1 LGILSEEFEAMR
13 HLPTPLAAV
22 AFLVFAACG
31 GDSTG
36 PSAAALTG
44 QWAYNATNVSGSGL
58 TCNFSGLTLVI
69 TQTGPTVTGATNGGS
84 FSCTAAGTT
93 QGGPLGTTP
102 LANGQING
110 NAVQFDF
117 GTADIH
123 NAGTLNG
130 KTISGTVTVRA
141 DAGGTIIV
149 LSGNFSAVKQ

>member
-1 LGILSEEFEAMR
+1 MSKPFAA
-13 HLPTPLAAV
+13 LAL
-22 AFLVFAACG
+22 LVFAACG

-36 PSAAALTG
+36 PKSVALTG

-58 TCNFSGLTLVI
+58 SCNFSGLTLVF
-69 TQTGPTVTGATNGGS
+69 TQTGSTLTGATNGGS
-84 FSCTAAGTT
+84 FSCSAAGMTN
-93 QGGPLGTTP
+93 GSPLGTTP
-102 LANGQING
+102 LANGQVNG

-130 KTISGTVTVRA
+130 NSISGTVTVRA
-141 DAGGTIIV
+141 DAGGTTIV